1 MHIYDL
7 LLPFVLGF
15 ASGLYLYSQGWRAQ
29 SPFYK
34 EPK

>member
-1 MHIYDL
+1 MHLIDMII
-7 LLPFVLGF
+7 PFGLGV
-15 ASGLYLYSQGWRAQ
+15 AIGLFTYSSGWRAQ